1 MTKEQIAEVS
11 NEMVKQVEEQ
21 IGVKIE
27 ETVKQALEG
36 NTDLATV
43 KSVQEASEL
52 IQEVRKEVLA
62 IKDGVSTNGKGET
75 LAGFIKENKEAL
87 KAVAKNQKGSMTVKA
102 NLLRAGIAN
111 NPWDLEDAGI
121 GQLDRVLPVAY
132 DLFPKIPVG
141 RGSHNGVVSYV
152 DWDQATTVSAAASVA
167 EGAAFPES
175 TATFAGY
182 TMALQKIGDTL
193 PVTEEFFEDEVAAAA
208 ELTLFLNT
216 NVREEINR
224 QVLYGTGT
232 APQIE
237 SLATRSV
244 AYAGVASAVQDPNIS
259 DLLIKSV
266 ESITAPSGNKYRPDF
281 ALMNIS
287 DINKLML
294 KKDANNNYMFSRP
307 DERISLRIIE
317 DNNVTANECFVGDS
331 RYARIYEMG
340 DVELSSG
347 YVDAQFTSDYM
358 TLKARKRLGLLI
370 RNANQSGFR
379 YISDIA
385 AAVTSIGA

>member
-62 IKDGVSTNGKGET
+62 IKDGVSQNGKGET

-87 KAVAKNQKGSMTVKA
+87 KAVAKNQKGSMIVKA

-111 NPWDLEDAGI
+111 NPWDLELPGI
-121 GQLDRVLPVAY
+121 GQLDRINPVAY
-132 DLFPKIPVG
+132 DIFPKIPVG
-141 RGSHNGVVSYV
+141 AGSHNGTISYV
-152 DWDQATTVSAAASVA
+152 DWDQGTTVSAAASVA
-167 EGAAFPES
+167 EGDAFDES
-175 TATFAGY
+175 TAAFAGY
-182 TMALQKIGDTL
+182 TLALQKLGDTL

-208 ELTLFLNT
+208 ELSLFLST
-216 NVREEINR
+216 NVR
-224 QVLYGTGT
+224 QVMNSQVIGGNGV

-237 SLATRSV
+237 SLTTRST
-244 AYAGVASAVQDPNIS
+244 AYVPAASGITDANVS
-259 DLLIKSV
+259 DLIVKMSEAITSV
-266 ESITAPSGNKYRPDF
+266 ANNKYQPDF
-281 ALMNIS
+281 VLMNIA

-294 KKDANNNYMFSRP
+294 KKDANNNYMFQRP
-307 DERISLRIIE
+307 EDRLSLRVIE
-317 DNNVTANECFVGDS
+317 DNNVTANSLFLGDS

-347 YVDAQFTSDYM
+347 YINAQFTSDYM
-358 TLKARKRLGLLI
+358 TLKARKRLAFLI
-370 RNANQSGFR
+370 RNADQSGFL
-379 YISDIA
+379 YSDNIDA
-385 AAVTSIGA
+385 DITTLAT